1 MKNPFR
7 SLPARIVAF
16 VFAAITVTSLA
27 VMGLSVHST
36 ESFLRSNINRKFPDL
51 LATSATRL
59 DDWYEQRRREL
70 DVFSE
75 SDVLQDNLAVLSGQQ
90 SRSRLARAEAEISQY
105 LSYVLDGFPQYRTLF
120 ILGAEG
126 EVELFVGEPVELSAS
141 QREHIAQVDSTRISD
156 MQVLDGVRAQVGS
169 APLFGVR
176 GKRLGSLHA
185 IVPVDALADV
195 LAPAEFDASVQILL
209 VGSGGR
215 YVLTSDGRSRD
226 QTFQGP
232 MPEDESE
239 AIVHDYEGAG
249 GERVVGASRKLARFG
264 WTLVVEQ
271 PYEEAF
277 APVYSALGSIVAI
290 NLAIVLAVVLGGF
303 RIAVSIVRPIEALS
317 TAAKRISEGERDVV
331 IPDTQSSDEV
341 GVLTRAFSDMT
352 MRLTN
357 NAAELE
363 ASHAAVEEANERLR
377 LRNEELHRVNE
388 VLEQLSITDG
398 LTKLHNHRYFQE
410 VLLQESKR
418 AGRSGKPLSLVLID
432 IDYFKRWNDR
442 LGHAAGD
449 EILRRLALVMMEL
462 VRETDLLARYG
473 GEEFALITPDTDQEG
488 ALQLAEKIR
497 NAVSHQQ
504 FLIDAPSEREAIT
517 VSIGVSSYEG
527 DRVAFFNAA
536 DRALYAAKE
545 SGRDCVVCASN
556 L

>member
-1 MKNPFR
+1 
-7 SLPARIVAF
+7 
-16 VFAAITVTSLA
+16 
-27 VMGLSVHST
+27 
-36 ESFLRSNINRKFPDL
+36 
-51 LATSATRL
+51 
-59 DDWYEQRRREL
+59 
-70 DVFSE
+70 
-75 SDVLQDNLAVLSGQQ
+75 
-90 SRSRLARAEAEISQY
+90 
-105 LSYVLDGFPQYRTLF
+105 
-120 ILGAEG
+120 
-126 EVELFVGEPVELSAS
+126 
-141 QREHIAQVDSTRISD
+141 
-156 MQVLDGVRAQVGS
+156 
-169 APLFGVR
+169 
-176 GKRLGSLHA
+176 
-185 IVPVDALADV
+185 
-195 LAPAEFDASVQILL
+195 
-209 VGSGGR
+209 
-215 YVLTSDGRSRD
+215 
-226 QTFQGP
+226 
-232 MPEDESE
+232 
-239 AIVHDYEGAG
+239 
-249 GERVVGASRKLARFG
+249 
-264 WTLVVEQ
+264 
-271 PYEEAF
+271 
-277 APVYSALGSIVAI
+277 
-290 NLAIVLAVVLGGF
+290 
-303 RIAVSIVRPIEALS
+303 
-317 TAAKRISEGERDVV
+317 
-331 IPDTQSSDEV
+331 
-341 GVLTRAFSDMT
+341 LTRAFSDMT